1 MLDLLRENK
10 AVRADAA
17 ADRDLLENTGNIA
30 QELRQQMLQLV
41 RRQIYIEHYGKLVTA
56 DTADRAAETKGVLQ
70 MLGELLEDLITDR
83 MAVFVVDV
91 LEIIQITDQK
101 PAGCS
106 GVGLLAAETGVQ
118 EQPAAHNAGQEVQ
131 LAGVLTKFHVAVDH
145 QDEDEQNE
153 VERQHGSQKLHLQVE
168 NIPMDILC
176 DIYAVLPEHVVH
188 TAGEVHGREDRHTDM
203 THDRP
208 IRLILLFS
216 LPLMLGSVFQQLY
229 TIVDT
234 IIIGRG
240 VGMQALASI
249 GAADWINWLVL
260 WGLQGFTQ
268 GFAILTAQE
277 FGAGAYDRLRRV
289 LAMIVKL
296 SCWFGIAVTII
307 SLLLVR
313 PLLTLLHTDPAV
325 FGGAQTYLYV
335 QFGGSLIII
344 AYNMA
349 AAVLRC
355 LGDSR
360 TPLFAIIAASFANI
374 ALDLLFVMGFGWGI
388 FGASFATVL
397 AQLIAFLLCLRS
409 LRRLPFVQMT
419 KADWKTDPAILLHL
433 CRLGIPTGLQMSMIT
448 LGGMV
453 LQSVLNGFGVVF
465 VAGYTAANKL
475 YGILES
481 ASVAFGYAMTAYMGQ
496 NRGARNAA
504 RIDAGIRAVLVLSAE
519 FTAAI
524 VTAMLLAGKPLLGL
538 FLSTEEA
545 GAADALAVAYR
556 YLMVLM
562 TFLFALFVLQA
573 YRSSLQGLGEMT
585 VPTLSGF
592 AEMLMRMGAALV
604 LPTFIGQSGV
614 FFAEGAAWVCAAA
627 LNLVWYYIRIGK
639 IKRDMLQ

>member
-1 MLDLLRENK
+1 MR
-10 AVRADAA
+10 V
-17 ADRDLLENTGNIA
+17 
-30 QELRQQMLQLV
+30 
-41 RRQIYIEHYGKLVTA
+41 
-56 DTADRAAETKGVLQ
+56 
-70 MLGELLEDLITDR
+70 
-83 MAVFVVDV
+83 
-91 LEIIQITDQK
+91 
-101 PAGCS
+101 
-106 GVGLLAAETGVQ
+106 
-118 EQPAAHNAGQEVQ
+118 
-131 LAGVLTKFHVAVDH
+131 
-145 QDEDEQNE
+145 
-153 VERQHGSQKLHLQVE
+153 
-168 NIPMDILC
+168 
-176 DIYAVLPEHVVH
+176 
-188 TAGEVHGREDRHTDM
+188 TDM
-203 THDRP
+203 THGRP

-268 GFAILTAQE
+268 GFAILAAQE

-289 LAMIVKL
+289 LAMIIKL

-313 PLLTLLHTDPAV
+313 PLL
-325 FGGAQTYLYV
+325 
-335 QFGGSLIII
+335 
-344 AYNMA
+344 
-349 AAVLRC
+349 
-355 LGDSR
+355 
-360 TPLFAIIAASFANI
+360 AIIAASFANI

-409 LRRLPFVQMT
+409 LRRLPFVQLA

-504 RIDAGIRAVLVLSAE
+504 RIDAGIRAVLVLSIG

-524 VTAMLLAGKPLLGL
+524 VATMLLAGKPLLGL

-545 GAADALAVAYR
+545 GAADALAVAHR

-562 TFLFALFVLQA
+562 AFLLALFVLQA
-573 YRSSLQGLGEMT
+573 YRSSMQGLGEMT

-604 LPTFIGQSGV
+604 LPVFIGKSGV

-627 LNLVWYYIRIGK
+627 LNLVWYYIRVGK
-639 IKRDMLQ
+639 IKREMMQ

>member
-1 MLDLLRENK
+1 
-10 AVRADAA
+10 
-17 ADRDLLENTGNIA
+17 
-30 QELRQQMLQLV
+30 
-41 RRQIYIEHYGKLVTA
+41 
-56 DTADRAAETKGVLQ
+56 
-70 MLGELLEDLITDR
+70 
-83 MAVFVVDV
+83 MARV
-91 LEIIQITDQK
+91 
-101 PAGCS
+101 
-106 GVGLLAAETGVQ
+106 
-118 EQPAAHNAGQEVQ
+118 
-131 LAGVLTKFHVAVDH
+131 
-145 QDEDEQNE
+145 
-153 VERQHGSQKLHLQVE
+153 
-168 NIPMDILC
+168 
-176 DIYAVLPEHVVH
+176 
-188 TAGEVHGREDRHTDM
+188 TDM
-203 THDRP
+203 THGRP

-268 GFAILTAQE
+268 GFAILAAQE

-289 LAMIVKL
+289 LAMIIKL

-313 PLLTLLHTDPAV
+313 PLL
-325 FGGAQTYLYV
+325 
-335 QFGGSLIII
+335 
-344 AYNMA
+344 
-349 AAVLRC
+349 
-355 LGDSR
+355 
-360 TPLFAIIAASFANI
+360 AIIAASFANI

-409 LRRLPFVQMT
+409 LRRLPFVQLT

-504 RIDAGIRAVLVLSAE
+504 RIDAGIRAVLVLSIG

-524 VTAMLLAGKPLLGL
+524 VATMLLAGKPLLGL

-545 GAADALAVAYR
+545 GAADALAVAHR

-562 TFLFALFVLQA
+562 AFLFTLFVLQA

-604 LPTFIGQSGV
+604 LPVFIGKSGV

-627 LNLVWYYIRIGK
+627 LNLVWYYMRIGK
-639 IKRDMLQ
+639 IKREMMQ

>member
-1 MLDLLRENK
+1 
-10 AVRADAA
+10 
-17 ADRDLLENTGNIA
+17 
-30 QELRQQMLQLV
+30 
-41 RRQIYIEHYGKLVTA
+41 
-56 DTADRAAETKGVLQ
+56 
-70 MLGELLEDLITDR
+70 
-83 MAVFVVDV
+83 MARV
-91 LEIIQITDQK
+91 
-101 PAGCS
+101 
-106 GVGLLAAETGVQ
+106 
-118 EQPAAHNAGQEVQ
+118 
-131 LAGVLTKFHVAVDH
+131 
-145 QDEDEQNE
+145 
-153 VERQHGSQKLHLQVE
+153 
-168 NIPMDILC
+168 
-176 DIYAVLPEHVVH
+176 
-188 TAGEVHGREDRHTDM
+188 TDM
-203 THDRP
+203 THGRP

-216 LPLMLGSVFQQLY
+216 LPLMLSSVFQQLY

-268 GFAILTAQE
+268 GFAILAAQE

-289 LAMIVKL
+289 LAMIIKL

-313 PLLTLLHTDPAV
+313 PLL
-325 FGGAQTYLYV
+325 
-335 QFGGSLIII
+335 
-344 AYNMA
+344 
-349 AAVLRC
+349 
-355 LGDSR
+355 
-360 TPLFAIIAASFANI
+360 AIIAASFANI
-374 ALDLLFVMGFGWGI
+374 ALDLLFVMGVGWGI

-409 LRRLPFVQMT
+409 LRRLPFVQLA

-504 RIDAGIRAVLVLSAE
+504 RIDAGIRAVLVLSIG

-524 VTAMLLAGKPLLGL
+524 VATMLLAGKPLLGL

-545 GAADALAVAYR
+545 GAADALAVAYQ

-562 TFLFALFVLQA
+562 AFLFALFMLQA

-614 FFAEGAAWVCAAA
+614 LLRKAQHGCVRRRSIWSGIISG
-627 LNLVWYYIRIGK
+627 LGRSSG
-639 IKRDMLQ
+639 R

>member
-1 MLDLLRENK
+1 M
-10 AVRADAA
+10 VR
-17 ADRDLLENTGNIA
+17 
-30 QELRQQMLQLV
+30 V
-41 RRQIYIEHYGKLVTA
+41 
-56 DTADRAAETKGVLQ
+56 
-70 MLGELLEDLITDR
+70 
-83 MAVFVVDV
+83 
-91 LEIIQITDQK
+91 
-101 PAGCS
+101 
-106 GVGLLAAETGVQ
+106 
-118 EQPAAHNAGQEVQ
+118 
-131 LAGVLTKFHVAVDH
+131 
-145 QDEDEQNE
+145 
-153 VERQHGSQKLHLQVE
+153 
-168 NIPMDILC
+168 
-176 DIYAVLPEHVVH
+176 
-188 TAGEVHGREDRHTDM
+188 TDM
-203 THDRP
+203 THGRP

-268 GFAILTAQE
+268 GFAILAAQE

-374 ALDLLFVMGFGWGI
+374 ALDLLFVMGLGWGI

-409 LRRLPFVQMT
+409 LRRLPFVQLT

-545 GAADALAVAYR
+545 GAADALAVAHR

-562 TFLFALFVLQA
+562 AFLFALFVLQA

-604 LPTFIGQSGV
+604 LPVFIGKSGV

>member
-1 MLDLLRENK
+1 
-10 AVRADAA
+10 
-17 ADRDLLENTGNIA
+17 
-30 QELRQQMLQLV
+30 
-41 RRQIYIEHYGKLVTA
+41 
-56 DTADRAAETKGVLQ
+56 
-70 MLGELLEDLITDR
+70 
-83 MAVFVVDV
+83 MARV
-91 LEIIQITDQK
+91 
-101 PAGCS
+101 
-106 GVGLLAAETGVQ
+106 
-118 EQPAAHNAGQEVQ
+118 
-131 LAGVLTKFHVAVDH
+131 
-145 QDEDEQNE
+145 
-153 VERQHGSQKLHLQVE
+153 
-168 NIPMDILC
+168 
-176 DIYAVLPEHVVH
+176 
-188 TAGEVHGREDRHTDM
+188 TDM
-203 THDRP
+203 THGRP

-216 LPLMLGSVFQQLY
+216 LPLMLSSVFQQLY

-268 GFAILTAQE
+268 GFAILAAQE

-289 LAMIVKL
+289 LAMIIKL

-313 PLLTLLHTDPAV
+313 PLL
-325 FGGAQTYLYV
+325 
-335 QFGGSLIII
+335 
-344 AYNMA
+344 
-349 AAVLRC
+349 
-355 LGDSR
+355 
-360 TPLFAIIAASFANI
+360 AIIAASFANI
-374 ALDLLFVMGFGWGI
+374 ALDLLFVMGVGWGI

-409 LRRLPFVQMT
+409 LRRLPFVQLA

-504 RIDAGIRAVLVLSAE
+504 RIDAGIRAVLVLSIG

-524 VTAMLLAGKPLLGL
+524 VATMLLAGKPLLGL

-545 GAADALAVAYR
+545 GAADALAVAYQ

-562 TFLFALFVLQA
+562 AFLFALFTLQA

-614 FFAEGAAWVCAAA
+614 LLRKAQHGCVRRRSIWSGIISG
-627 LNLVWYYIRIGK
+627 LGRSSG
-639 IKRDMLQ
+639 R

>member
-1 MLDLLRENK
+1 M
-10 AVRADAA
+10 VR
-17 ADRDLLENTGNIA
+17 
-30 QELRQQMLQLV
+30 V
-41 RRQIYIEHYGKLVTA
+41 
-56 DTADRAAETKGVLQ
+56 
-70 MLGELLEDLITDR
+70 
-83 MAVFVVDV
+83 
-91 LEIIQITDQK
+91 
-101 PAGCS
+101 
-106 GVGLLAAETGVQ
+106 
-118 EQPAAHNAGQEVQ
+118 
-131 LAGVLTKFHVAVDH
+131 
-145 QDEDEQNE
+145 
-153 VERQHGSQKLHLQVE
+153 
-168 NIPMDILC
+168 
-176 DIYAVLPEHVVH
+176 
-188 TAGEVHGREDRHTDM
+188 TDM
-203 THDRP
+203 THGRP

-268 GFAILTAQE
+268 GFAILAAQE

-313 PLLTLLHTDPAV
+313 PLL
-325 FGGAQTYLYV
+325 
-335 QFGGSLIII
+335 
-344 AYNMA
+344 
-349 AAVLRC
+349 
-355 LGDSR
+355 
-360 TPLFAIIAASFANI
+360 AIIAASFANI

-409 LRRLPFVQMT
+409 LRRLPFVQLT

-504 RIDAGIRAVLVLSAE
+504 RIDAGIRAVLALSAG

-545 GAADALAVAYR
+545 GAADALAVAYQ
-556 YLMVLM
+556 YLMALM
-562 TFLFALFVLQA
+562 AFLFALFVLQA

-627 LNLVWYYIRIGK
+627 LNLVWYYMRIGK
-639 IKRDMLQ
+639 IKREMLQ

>member
-1 MLDLLRENK
+1 M
-10 AVRADAA
+10 VR
-17 ADRDLLENTGNIA
+17 
-30 QELRQQMLQLV
+30 V
-41 RRQIYIEHYGKLVTA
+41 
-56 DTADRAAETKGVLQ
+56 
-70 MLGELLEDLITDR
+70 
-83 MAVFVVDV
+83 
-91 LEIIQITDQK
+91 
-101 PAGCS
+101 
-106 GVGLLAAETGVQ
+106 
-118 EQPAAHNAGQEVQ
+118 
-131 LAGVLTKFHVAVDH
+131 
-145 QDEDEQNE
+145 
-153 VERQHGSQKLHLQVE
+153 
-168 NIPMDILC
+168 
-176 DIYAVLPEHVVH
+176 
-188 TAGEVHGREDRHTDM
+188 TDM
-203 THDRP
+203 THGRP

-268 GFAILTAQE
+268 GFAILAAQE

-313 PLLTLLHTDPAV
+313 PLL
-325 FGGAQTYLYV
+325 
-335 QFGGSLIII
+335 
-344 AYNMA
+344 
-349 AAVLRC
+349 
-355 LGDSR
+355 
-360 TPLFAIIAASFANI
+360 AIIAASFANI

-388 FGASFATVL
+388 FGALFATVL

-409 LRRLPFVQMT
+409 LRRLPFVQLT

-475 YGILES
+475 YGILGS

-504 RIDAGIRAVLVLSAE
+504 RIDAGIRAVLVLSIG

-524 VTAMLLAGKPLLGL
+524 VATMLLAGKPLLGL

-545 GAADALAVAYR
+545 GAADALAVAHR

-562 TFLFALFVLQA
+562 AFLFALFVLQA
-573 YRSSLQGLGEMT
+573 YRSSLQGVGEMT

-604 LPTFIGQSGV
+604 LPVFIGKSGV
-614 FFAEGAAWVCAAA
+614 FFAEGVAWVCAAA
-627 LNLVWYYIRIGK
+627 LNLVWYYMRIGK
-639 IKRDMLQ
+639 IKREMMQ

>member
-1 MLDLLRENK
+1 
-10 AVRADAA
+10 
-17 ADRDLLENTGNIA
+17 
-30 QELRQQMLQLV
+30 
-41 RRQIYIEHYGKLVTA
+41 
-56 DTADRAAETKGVLQ
+56 
-70 MLGELLEDLITDR
+70 
-83 MAVFVVDV
+83 
-91 LEIIQITDQK
+91 
-101 PAGCS
+101 
-106 GVGLLAAETGVQ
+106 
-118 EQPAAHNAGQEVQ
+118 
-131 LAGVLTKFHVAVDH
+131 
-145 QDEDEQNE
+145 
-153 VERQHGSQKLHLQVE
+153 
-168 NIPMDILC
+168 
-176 DIYAVLPEHVVH
+176 
-188 TAGEVHGREDRHTDM
+188 M
-203 THDRP
+203 THGRP

-268 GFAILTAQE
+268 GFAILAAQE

-289 LAMIVKL
+289 LAMIIKL

-313 PLLTLLHTDPAV
+313 PLL
-325 FGGAQTYLYV
+325 
-335 QFGGSLIII
+335 
-344 AYNMA
+344 
-349 AAVLRC
+349 
-355 LGDSR
+355 
-360 TPLFAIIAASFANI
+360 AIIAASFANI
-374 ALDLLFVMGFGWGI
+374 ALDLLFVMGVGWGI

-409 LRRLPFVQMT
+409 LRRLPFVQLT

-496 NRGARNAA
+496 NRGARNDA
-504 RIDAGIRAVLVLSAE
+504 RIDAGIRAVLVLSIG

-524 VTAMLLAGKPLLGL
+524 VATMLLAGKPLLGL

-545 GAADALAVAYR
+545 GAADALAVAHR

-562 TFLFALFVLQA
+562 AFLLALFVLQA

-604 LPTFIGQSGV
+604 LPAFIGQSGV

-627 LNLVWYYIRIGK
+627 LNLVWYYMRIGK
-639 IKRDMLQ
+639 IKRELMQ

>member
-1 MLDLLRENK
+1 
-10 AVRADAA
+10 
-17 ADRDLLENTGNIA
+17 
-30 QELRQQMLQLV
+30 
-41 RRQIYIEHYGKLVTA
+41 
-56 DTADRAAETKGVLQ
+56 
-70 MLGELLEDLITDR
+70 
-83 MAVFVVDV
+83 MARV
-91 LEIIQITDQK
+91 
-101 PAGCS
+101 
-106 GVGLLAAETGVQ
+106 
-118 EQPAAHNAGQEVQ
+118 
-131 LAGVLTKFHVAVDH
+131 
-145 QDEDEQNE
+145 
-153 VERQHGSQKLHLQVE
+153 
-168 NIPMDILC
+168 
-176 DIYAVLPEHVVH
+176 
-188 TAGEVHGREDRHTDM
+188 TDM
-203 THDRP
+203 THGRP

-216 LPLMLGSVFQQLY
+216 LPLMLSSVFQQLY

-268 GFAILTAQE
+268 GFAILAAQE

-313 PLLTLLHTDPAV
+313 PLL
-325 FGGAQTYLYV
+325 
-335 QFGGSLIII
+335 
-344 AYNMA
+344 
-349 AAVLRC
+349 
-355 LGDSR
+355 
-360 TPLFAIIAASFANI
+360 AIIAASFANI

-409 LRRLPFVQMT
+409 LRRLPFVQLA

-496 NRGARNAA
+496 NRGAR
-504 RIDAGIRAVLVLSAE
+504 IDAGIRAVLALSAG

-545 GAADALAVAYR
+545 GAADALAVAHR

-562 TFLFALFVLQA
+562 AFLLALFVLQA

-614 FFAEGAAWVCAAA
+614 FFAEGAVWVCAAA

-639 IKRDMLQ
+639 IKREMMQ

>member
-1 MLDLLRENK
+1 M
-10 AVRADAA
+10 VR
-17 ADRDLLENTGNIA
+17 
-30 QELRQQMLQLV
+30 V
-41 RRQIYIEHYGKLVTA
+41 
-56 DTADRAAETKGVLQ
+56 
-70 MLGELLEDLITDR
+70 
-83 MAVFVVDV
+83 
-91 LEIIQITDQK
+91 
-101 PAGCS
+101 
-106 GVGLLAAETGVQ
+106 
-118 EQPAAHNAGQEVQ
+118 
-131 LAGVLTKFHVAVDH
+131 
-145 QDEDEQNE
+145 
-153 VERQHGSQKLHLQVE
+153 
-168 NIPMDILC
+168 
-176 DIYAVLPEHVVH
+176 
-188 TAGEVHGREDRHTDM
+188 TDM
-203 THDRP
+203 THGRP

-268 GFAILTAQE
+268 GFAILVAQE

-374 ALDLLFVMGFGWGI
+374 ALDLLFVMGLGWGI

-409 LRRLPFVQMT
+409 LRRLPFVQLT

-453 LQSVLNGFGVVF
+453 LQSVLNGFSVVF

-545 GAADALAVAYR
+545 GAADALAVAHR
-556 YLMVLM
+556 YLMLLM
-562 TFLFALFVLQA
+562 AFLFCGLTMNAVGRAAQKMVNEVRRQFREIKGIMEGKAEPDYARCVEISTRGAQKEMLFPSLLAIVIPIVVGLIFGVAGVMGLLAGGLGSGFVLAIFMANSGGAWDNAKKYVEEGNLGGKGSECHKATVIGDTVGDPFKDTSGPSLNILIKLMSMVAIVMAGDHQRVYCPVHVFRRGVLYHAGPAVLCAGRRDHGYRRYFQA
-573 YRSSLQGLGEMT
+573 DRFRGQCHDRKCDRRPWDCHHCGLHVLRCHFRFRYSGSL
-585 VPTLSGF
+585 SH
-592 AEMLMRMGAALV
+592 
-604 LPTFIGQSGV
+604 GV
-614 FFAEGAAWVCAAA
+614 HH
-627 LNLVWYYIRIGK
+627 RP
-639 IKRDMLQ
+639 D

>member
-1 MLDLLRENK
+1 
-10 AVRADAA
+10 
-17 ADRDLLENTGNIA
+17 
-30 QELRQQMLQLV
+30 
-41 RRQIYIEHYGKLVTA
+41 
-56 DTADRAAETKGVLQ
+56 
-70 MLGELLEDLITDR
+70 
-83 MAVFVVDV
+83 MARV
-91 LEIIQITDQK
+91 
-101 PAGCS
+101 
-106 GVGLLAAETGVQ
+106 
-118 EQPAAHNAGQEVQ
+118 
-131 LAGVLTKFHVAVDH
+131 
-145 QDEDEQNE
+145 
-153 VERQHGSQKLHLQVE
+153 
-168 NIPMDILC
+168 
-176 DIYAVLPEHVVH
+176 
-188 TAGEVHGREDRHTDM
+188 TDM
-203 THDRP
+203 THGRP

-268 GFAILTAQE
+268 GFAILAAQE

-289 LAMIVKL
+289 LAMIIKL

-313 PLLTLLHTDPAV
+313 PLL
-325 FGGAQTYLYV
+325 
-335 QFGGSLIII
+335 
-344 AYNMA
+344 
-349 AAVLRC
+349 
-355 LGDSR
+355 
-360 TPLFAIIAASFANI
+360 AIIAASFANI
-374 ALDLLFVMGFGWGI
+374 ALDLLFVMGVGWGI

-409 LRRLPFVQMT
+409 LRRLPFVQLA

-504 RIDAGIRAVLVLSAE
+504 RIDAGIRAVLVLSIG

-524 VTAMLLAGKPLLGL
+524 VATMLLAGKPLLGL

-545 GAADALAVAYR
+545 GAADALAVAYQ

-562 TFLFALFVLQA
+562 AFLFALFTLQA

-614 FFAEGAAWVCAAA
+614 LLRKAQHGCVRRRSIWSGIISG
-627 LNLVWYYIRIGK
+627 LGRSSG
-639 IKRDMLQ
+639 R